1 MSIEEL
7 TSMLKA
13 LADPVRLKLLRLL
26 AGQAVRKDIGVCDLA
41 RELNVSQPNVSHH
54 LKILKTAG
62 LIRCERRD
70 NYSFYILNEDRLAD
84 VSKQLQS
91 EVYEE

>member
-7 TSMLKA
+7 TSTLKA

-26 AGQAVRKDIGVCDLA
+26 AGQAVRKDIGVGGLA
-41 RELNVSQPNVSHH
+41 KELNVSQPNVSHH

-70 NYSFYILNEDRLAD
+70 NYSYYILNEDRLAD

>member
-7 TSMLKA
+7 TSTLKA

-41 RELNVSQPNVSHH
+41 KELNVSQPNVSHH